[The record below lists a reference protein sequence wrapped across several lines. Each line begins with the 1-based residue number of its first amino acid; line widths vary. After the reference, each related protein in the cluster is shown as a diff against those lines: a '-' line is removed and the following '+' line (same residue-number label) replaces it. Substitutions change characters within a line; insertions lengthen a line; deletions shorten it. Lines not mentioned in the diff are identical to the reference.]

1 MALFGNDDT
10 KSSTNDISPIIS
22 KDTEDT
28 SISKEEENIPSIEL
42 IVENGMGIENANS
55 YVDLDFALEYC
66 TMKGYSNW
74 KNLSEDEQKIFLI
87 RGTDFVDNFFI
98 WKGFKRFKT
107 QSLSFPRE
115 ELYDLDG
122 YKVDSIPIN
131 LKKACIEASWLN
143 AESGTDTLFSTK
155 DENGNIKRQKVDSL
169 EVEYF
174 SKSES
179 SSDSKYNEP
188 DYTSI
193 YDILNKLLK
202 GLYKTSDSVSKVCT
216 RVIHTGW

>member
-10 KSSTNDISPIIS
+10 KSPTDDISPIIS

-28 SISKEEENIPSIEL
+28 SISKEDENIPSIEL
-42 IVENGMGIENANS
+42 IVENGIGIENANS

-143 AESGTDTLFSTK
+143 AESGADTLFSTK